1 MGEHRGGTRERE
13 GEAIGLSRAVEE
25 ETRQKKKKNAR
36 RQISLSF
43 SCPAL
48 SYPAPA
54 NEPLSW
60 ARALSVEDVA
70 GAWPG
75 RDYPG
80 QAPALFC
87 SH

>member
-25 ETRQKKKKNAR
+25 ETRQKKKNPR

-60 ARALSVEDVA
+60 ARALSVADVA

-75 RDYPG
+75 RDCPG
-80 QAPALFC
+80 QAPASFF